1 MATKISIPRLTGST
15 NYELWKLQ
23 TQAWTVVTELSK
35 EKQAVAVALN
45 LPADDERKIK
55 EKVFGELEL
64 DVLNSENGMGVL
76 FEFLDKY
83 LLEDELMNSW
93 NKFEDFEKFER
104 KPGQK
109 IREYVADFDLK
120 FRKLEKLHIKL
131 PPEILAFKLLK
142 NANLRKQ
149 ERMIVLTGVNF
160 AEKENMYQQ
169 TKHSLIKFMGD
180 LTEEKAG
187 TGPDVRLEPAWM
199 KSASSSYRKGIAQ
212 HRNIGW
218 MKKKLNPVG
227 PDGKIL
233 MCNSCGSY
241 RHLVAE
247 CQDSWENIAK
257 RKTKEFNVKLRDQS
271 DKNKLK
277 GDENRSRES
286 LELGK
291 VCSVPIANKQLVEEV
306 TRLKA
311 DIRHLKTEIE
321 EIMAVTDKELK
332 IQKEEF
338 LSHVRID
345 ERENEGQ
352 QKESGT
358 TLKMLIQSIMK
369 LQKEVKLLG
378 TEDYDRQTSKKEM
391 KLIENNRTKQRL
403 LEKAKKVKL
412 KLQMTQGRTKTAR
425 WISEKQIKLKL
436 NTDKTN
442 QVRQWFWWPIERQQL
457 NDMAVQMI
465 TGNWFSKLLHNRN
478 IVNDI

>member
-1 MATKISIPRLTGST
+1 
-15 NYELWKLQ
+15 
-23 TQAWTVVTELSK
+23 
-35 EKQAVAVALN
+35 
-45 LPADDERKIK
+45 
-55 EKVFGELEL
+55 
-64 DVLNSENGMGVL
+64 
-76 FEFLDKY
+76 
-83 LLEDELMNSW
+83 
-93 NKFEDFEKFER
+93 
-104 KPGQK
+104 
-109 IREYVADFDLK
+109 
-120 FRKLEKLHIKL
+120 
-131 PPEILAFKLLK
+131 
-142 NANLRKQ
+142 
-149 ERMIVLTGVNF
+149 
-160 AEKENMYQQ
+160 
-169 TKHSLIKFMGD
+169 MGD

-247 CQDSWENIAK
+247 CQDSWESIAK
-257 RKTKEFNVKLRDQS
+257 RKTSEFNVKLRDQS

-286 LELGK
+286 LGLGK

-306 TRLKA
+306 TPLKV
-311 DIRHLKTEIE
+311 DIRNLKTEIE

-358 TLKMLIQSIMK
+358 TLQMLIQSIMK

-412 KLQMTQGRTKTAR
+412 KLQMTQGRTKTTR

-442 QVRQWFWWPIERQQL
+442 QVRQWFWWPIQRQQL